1 MKKDEARLTVRINSE
16 TARKL
21 AYIADYNGRSVNR
34 QIDWMVKREIA
45 AFERV
50 NGKIELE
57 NEENS

>member
-1 MKKDEARLTVRINSE
+1 MKKDEAELTLRTNSE

>member
-45 AFERV
+45 AFERI

>member
-1 MKKDEARLTVRINSE
+1 MKKDEAKLTLRTNSE